1 MLSLFHDMLSFIS
14 GMFVLLLILKLIVRL
29 REGGQEMAHLLCL
42 VMRCGRGQWEVMVD
56 CLA

>member
-29 REGGQEMAHLLCL
+29 REGGQEITYLLCL
-42 VMRCGRGQWEVMVD
+42 VMRCGRWEVMVD
-56 CLA
+56 CFA